1 MISETL
7 QIGELNFEVRRS
19 ARRRTLGI
27 TVERSGGLLLH
38 VPQSAENDEIVQWTN
53 HKLLW
58 VYTKLSARQGKPER
72 SEPEFVTGEGFF
84 YLGRSYRLKIAKNC
98 VDSFSFDE
106 GRFVLRQDLRAK
118 APALF
123 RAWYIRTGSE
133 WVRDRVRALTRRTG
147 KSPSRVDVRE
157 LGYRWGSCGK
167 HNVLLFNWR
176 LLQLPVRMID
186 YVVVHELVH
195 LIQARHDKQFWD
207 SLDRALPDW
216 RERKEDLRI
225 KASAYLIFDL

>member
-1 MISETL
+1 MIPETL
-7 QIGELNFEVRRS
+7 QVGELNFEVRRS
-19 ARRRTLGI
+19 VRRRTLGI
-27 TVERSGGLLLH
+27 TVDRSGELLLH
-38 VPQSAENDEIVQWTN
+38 TPQSAENNEIVQWTN

-58 VYTKLSARQGKPER
+58 VYKKLSERQGKTAR

-84 YLGRSYRLKIAKNC
+84 YLGRSHRLKIIKDC
-98 VDSFSFDE
+98 VDPFSFGE
-106 GRFVLRQDLRAK
+106 GRFVLRQDQRYR

-123 RAWYIRTGSE
+123 RAWYISTGCE
-133 WVRDRVRALTRRTG
+133 WVRDRVRVLSHRTG
-147 KSPSRVDVRE
+147 ASPSSVDVRE

-167 HNVLLFNWR
+167 HNVLFFNWR
-176 LLQLPVRMID
+176 LLQLPVRLID

-195 LIQARHDKQFWD
+195 LIQARHDKRFWD

-225 KASAYLIFDL
+225 KARAYLVFDL